1 MDHFGS
7 IAAIQAAPLE
17 ELQRAREVG
26 PVLAAAVRTWFDE
39 PHNHELISRLRGAGV
54 RMEGERKVAPA
65 GPQPLAGKA
74 FVITGTLESLSREA
88 AEERIVALGGKV
100 TGSVSKKTSYLVVGT
115 EPGSKLDKAQA
126 LGVSTLDEPAFLQL
140 IMSES

>member
-1 MDHFGS
+1 
-7 IAAIQAAPLE
+7 
-17 ELQRAREVG
+17 VKT
-26 PVLAAAVRTWFDE
+26 V
-39 PHNHELISRLRGAGV
+39 
-54 RMEGERKVAPA
+54 GERKVAPA

-74 FVITGTLESLSREA
+74 FVITGTLEGLSREE

-100 TGSVSKKTSYLVVGT
+100 TGSVSKKTSYLVVGA

-126 LGVSTLDEPAFLQL
+126 LGVPTLDEAAFLGL